1 MKGKTYYLYIFR
13 LLKKETS
20 NGIFRITKQSISVI
34 NSMLLSILKTLCK
47 NSDILMGENKKTLSV
62 KEITTSLSLLL
73 STDLFCTVKDF
84 CSAKVIKYNLSSRPV
99 MTTSEKTTRQSK
111 ADLIFPVALTEN
123 LLRFYMHGGKNVS
136 RLCPVYVTA
145 ALQILTTILFTLI
158 TTRMRKHK
166 KLLITIRY
174 IREAVKDSQS
184 YSSLLQST
192 NFAFFHGNVAI
203 KKKNTIK
210 DEPDLLQHSP
220 LNRLV
225 KEIVNGHSPNV
236 VLRYTPD
243 FLLNIQA
250 YVEESIFALA
260 GKAAKL
266 TAFAKRDTTYVQDV
280 KLAQELSNN
289 SIDSQRVY
297 ITALPEANIRRIV
310 LRGGIKRIGDGT
322 LDAFRTYVNDLL
334 EKILF
339 RMVQCALHKGVH
351 TLSCDIFDRT
361 FQLQNQSV
369 SILVGNRKKRAEK
382 GSTTEEE
389 KKEEVQRPIVGSL
402 NELSDI
408 EEEREE
414 EKDSDS
420 E

>member
-13 LLKKETS
+13 LLKKESPT
-20 NGIFRITKQSISVI
+20 FRITKQSISVI
-34 NSMLLSILKTLCK
+34 NSILLSTLKTLCK
-47 NSDILMGENKKTLSV
+47 NSTVLMGESRKTLSV
-62 KEITTSLSLLL
+62 KEIVTSLSLLL

-84 CSAKVIKYNLSSRPV
+84 CSSKVIKYNLSSKPV

-123 LLRFYMHGGKNVS
+123 LLRFYMQGDKNIS

-145 ALQILTTILFTLI
+145 ALQILTTILFTL
-158 TTRMRKHK
+158 TTTCMRKSK

-184 YSSLLQST
+184 YSSLLQSA
-192 NFAFFHGNVAI
+192 NFAFFHGNAAI

-250 YVEESIFALA
+250 YAEESIFTLA
-260 GKAAKL
+260 GKAARL
-266 TAFAKRDTTYVQDV
+266 TAFAKRDTTFVQDV
-280 KLAQELSNN
+280 KLAQELSND
-289 SIDSQRVY
+289 STDSQRVY

-310 LRGGIKRIGDGT
+310 LRGGVKRIGDGT
-322 LDAFRTYVNDLL
+322 LDAFRTYINDLL
-334 EKILF
+334 EKI
-339 RMVQCALHKGVH
+339 V
-351 TLSCDIFDRT
+351 
-361 FQLQNQSV
+361 
-369 SILVGNRKKRAEK
+369 
-382 GSTTEEE
+382 
-389 KKEEVQRPIVGSL
+389 
-402 NELSDI
+402 
-408 EEEREE
+408 
-414 EKDSDS
+414 
-420 E
+420 

>member
-13 LLKKETS
+13 LLKKESPT
-20 NGIFRITKQSISVI
+20 FRITKQSISVI
-34 NSMLLSILKTLCK
+34 NSILLSTLKTLCK
-47 NSDILMGENKKTLSV
+47 NSTVLMGESRKTLSV
-62 KEITTSLSLLL
+62 KEIVTSLSLLL

-84 CSAKVIKYNLSSRPV
+84 CSSKVIKYNLSSKPV

-123 LLRFYMHGGKNVS
+123 LLRFYMQGDKNIS

-145 ALQILTTILFTLI
+145 ALQILTTILFTL
-158 TTRMRKHK
+158 TTTCMRKSK

-184 YSSLLQST
+184 YSSLLQSA
-192 NFAFFHGNVAI
+192 NFAFFHGNAAI

-250 YVEESIFALA
+250 YAEESIFTLA
-260 GKAAKL
+260 GKAARL
-266 TAFAKRDTTYVQDV
+266 TAFAKRDTTFVQDV
-280 KLAQELSNN
+280 KLAQELSND
-289 SIDSQRVY
+289 STDSQRVY

-310 LRGGIKRIGDGT
+310 LRGGVKRIGDGT
-322 LDAFRTYVNDLL
+322 LDAFRTYINDLL
-334 EKILF
+334 EKILY
-339 RMVQCALHKGVH
+339 RMVQCALHRGVH

-369 SILVGNRKKRAEK
+369 SILVSNRKKRAEK
-382 GSTTEEE
+382 GSRTEEE
-389 KKEEVQRPIVGSL
+389 KTGIERPVVASL

-408 EEEREE
+408 EEEKEE

>member
-13 LLKKETS
+13 LLKKESPT
-20 NGIFRITKQSISVI
+20 FRITKQSISVI
-34 NSMLLSILKTLCK
+34 NSILLSTLKTLCK
-47 NSDILMGENKKTLSV
+47 NSTVLMGENRKTLSV
-62 KEITTSLSLLL
+62 KEIVTSLSLLL

-84 CSAKVIKYNLSSRPV
+84 CSSKVIKYNLSSKPV

-123 LLRFYMHGGKNVS
+123 LLRFYMQGDKNIS

-145 ALQILTTILFTLI
+145 ALQILTTILFTLT
-158 TTRMRKHK
+158 TTRMRKSK
-166 KLLITIRY
+166 KSLITIRY

-192 NFAFFHGNVAI
+192 NFAFFHGNAAI

-250 YVEESIFALA
+250 YVEESIFTLA
-260 GKAAKL
+260 GKAARL
-266 TAFAKRDTTYVQDV
+266 TAFAKRDTTFVQDV
-280 KLAQELSNN
+280 KLAQELSND
-289 SIDSQRVY
+289 STDSQRVY

-310 LRGGIKRIGDGT
+310 LRGGVKRIGDGT
-322 LDAFRTYVNDLL
+322 LDAFRTYINDLL
-334 EKILF
+334 EKILY
-339 RMVQCALHKGVH
+339 RMVQCALHRGVH

-369 SILVGNRKKRAEK
+369 SILVSNRKKRAEK
-382 GSTTEEE
+382 GSRTEEE
-389 KKEEVQRPIVGSL
+389 KTGIERPVVASL

-408 EEEREE
+408 EEEKEE